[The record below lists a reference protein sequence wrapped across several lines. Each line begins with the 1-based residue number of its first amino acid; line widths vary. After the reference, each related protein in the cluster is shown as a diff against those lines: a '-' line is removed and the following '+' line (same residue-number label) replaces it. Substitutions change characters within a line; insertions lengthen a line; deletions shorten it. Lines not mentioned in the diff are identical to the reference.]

1 MVETEGKLPAEHFSW
16 TDHETGKADAGEI
29 PRARD
34 SASAPVSGCVHHRTK
49 VKFQG
54 VHTSKVEGYV
64 WSSRLALLFSRE
76 ELPARSLASG
86 ICKTVGDIVHIKKK
100 LPSRNYTSNNTL
112 FSIENILN
120 FRFKGWVLQNLSHF

>member
-1 MVETEGKLPAEHFSW
+1 MVKTERKLRAEHFSR

-34 SASAPVSGCVHHRTK
+34 SASAPVSECVHRRTK

-76 ELPARSLASG
+76 ELPARSPAYVKQL
-86 ICKTVGDIVHIKKK
+86 V
-100 LPSRNYTSNNTL
+100 TL
-112 FSIENILN
+112 CLLN
-120 FRFKGWVLQNLSHF
+120 EFTFQELYI